1 MALFGFAFGDDLGEF
16 GNVFKAFIDGR
27 EADISD
33 LVDFCQLFHRHFA
46 DDARSDF
53 FFAQTV
59 EALLDKGNG
68 FIDLFLRDRAF
79 VQRALKA
86 GLQFVR
92 IEGNPCAVGFDD
104 LRHPHFNGFKGAEAL
119 SAFQAFATA
128 TDAVGVFQPS
138 RVGYL
143 CVGVLAKR
151 ALHRVSLSYARQGR

>member
-1 MALFGFAFGDDLGEF
+1 MKRLL
-16 GNVFKAFIDGR
+16 
-27 EADISD
+27 
-33 LVDFCQLFHRHFA
+33 
-46 DDARSDF
+46 
-53 FFAQTV
+53 FAQTV

-68 FIDLFLRDRAF
+68 FIDLFLCDRAF

-104 LRHPHFNGFKGAEAL
+104 LRHSHFNGFKSAEAL

-128 TDAVGVFQPS
+128 TDAVGIFQPS